1 MVIGGEGSAPRHIG
15 MKDLNHILVFVKVA
29 EARNFT
35 EAANVLSITSSAVS
49 KIITRFETDLG
60 VRLFNRT
67 TRAVHLT
74 SEGAS
79 FFERCKEVLAAIHDA
94 EDALRQT
101 TGSLKGKVRL
111 AMPVGFGRHVV
122 APALTSFAM
131 HYPDI
136 TIEAELTDRVVDLAY
151 EPVDIAIVRGS
162 LGDARLV
169 AKRLC
174 ELQFIACASPEYIS
188 RHGEPREPEDL
199 VKHHC
204 LAYMGPQMSR
214 YREWTFARNGRTFNM
229 QVSGRV
235 NMNSAESLLE
245 AAMAGLGIVMLSNMY
260 AAEAVRSNKLK
271 MLLTDFVAPSTPV
284 SAVYL
289 PNRNLSQRMRLFIDF
304 LVRIVHPVAPW
315 DKPTPL
321 LPRPKPGE
329 PVDR

>member
-1 MVIGGEGSAPRHIG
+1 MVIGGEGSASRHIG
-15 MKDLNHILVFVKVA
+15 MK
-29 EARNFT
+29 
-35 EAANVLSITSSAVS
+35 AANVLSITSSAVS

-271 MLLTDFVAPSTPV
+271 SLPAQPQSLAAHAPFHRFFGTHRAPGR
-284 SAVYL
+284 AVGQAHTAL
-289 PNRNLSQRMRLFIDF
+289 ASSQTGRARGSVNSL
-304 LVRIVHPVAPW
+304 H
-315 DKPTPL
+315 
-321 LPRPKPGE
+321 
-329 PVDR
+329 